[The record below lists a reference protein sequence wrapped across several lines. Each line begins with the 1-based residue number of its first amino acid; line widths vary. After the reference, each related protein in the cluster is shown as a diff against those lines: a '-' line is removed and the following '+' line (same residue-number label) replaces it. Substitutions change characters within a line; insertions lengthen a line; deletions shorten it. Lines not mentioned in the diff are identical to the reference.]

1 MKLSKNAEKVLLA
14 AYKQANGENC
24 DIGSNSLNIL
34 GEDFKKV
41 YYELTGSNENRIE
54 YLTANLFE
62 SLDVDDPICTLKIK
76 EFKNAGKEY
85 VEKNLK

>member
-1 MKLSKNAEKVLLA
+1 MKLSKTAEKILLA

-24 DIGSNSLNIL
+24 DIGSNSLKISGN
-34 GEDFKKV
+34 DFKKA
-41 YYELTGSNENRIE
+41 YDELTGINESRTE

-62 SLDVDDPICTLKIK
+62 SLDVDDPVCTLKIK